1 MSVRIAIFTAVLSR
15 HYGVAR
21 VIAAQLPYLTAQG
34 WVVDIFSCTA
44 ENPVDLCG
52 ARLVRIPTH
61 LRGVAAMLG
70 SAHYDVVIAHTHAF
84 YSLLP
89 LLGKECI
96 TIAYEHGM
104 APAFCYTVAE
114 QKQRERLLA
123 DRDAAIFSRI
133 TRVVTISQFA
143 ARHIAWPSAY
153 VLYNGADHLTG
164 FPERLA
170 VRATTDQLQL
180 LCVSRFGAE
189 EQKYKGLEALGKLA
203 RELGDGFCITLLGT
217 GPALEKRNLE
227 GLGLTVLDFQDDAM
241 LAECYR
247 ACDALVS
254 LSTFENFNL
263 PLGEAGFFHKPAL
276 ALDVGAH
283 REVTPFCFADYGAL
297 RDFLRNSSRESL
309 RADGEKMFAFVDARF
324 RWEYN
329 GQGLVR
335 LLTELA
341 PGGVSGRGPGAKA
354 RLWVLFW
361 QVREAVRRIYKRW
374 VRHG

>member
-1 MSVRIAIFTAVLSR
+1 MRIAIFTAVLSR

-34 WVVDIFSCTA
+34 WVVDVFSCAA

-70 SAHYDVVIAHTHAF
+70 AAHYDVVIAHTHAF

-104 APAFCYTVAE
+104 APAECYSTE
-114 QKQRERLLA
+114 ERRTRERMLA
-123 DRDAAIFSRI
+123 NRDAAIFSRI
-133 TRVVTISQFA
+133 TQVVTISQFS

-164 FPERLA
+164 FPERTT
-170 VRATTDQLQL
+170 VRAAVDPLLL

-217 GPALEKRNLE
+217 GPELEKRNLE
-227 GLGLTVLDFQDDAM
+227 RLGLTVLDFQDDAM
-241 LAECYR
+241 LADCYR

-283 REVTPFCFADYGAL
+283 REVTPFCFADYTAL
-297 RDFLRNSSRESL
+297 RDYLRNASRESL

-335 LLTELA
+335 LLAELV
-341 PGGVSGRGPGAKA
+341 PGGAARRGAGAKA

-361 QVREAVRRIYKRW
+361 QVREAARRIYKSL